1 MKVYVTG
8 SQAIPIN
15 GVLVR
20 PGKSAEVEKLGPALQ
35 RLVGT
40 YLSLTPPAVA
50 EAAAETPMTQDEAEA
65 YLRGLSPKQID
76 ALLVATGLRSRP
88 LNAGILA
95 LLRAAFGEP
104 RRDLDP
110 ALWSFLRRWRRIGT
124 QFQSVE

>member
-8 SQAIPIN
+8 THAIPIN
-15 GVLVR
+15 GILVR
-20 PGKSAEVEKLGPALQ
+20 PGKSVEVEKLGPALQ

-50 EAAAETPMTQDEAEA
+50 EAADDTPMSREEAEI
-65 YLRGLSPKQID
+65 YLRGLPSKQID
-76 ALLVATGLRSRP
+76 NLLVATGLKLRP
-88 LNAGILA
+88 PNAGVLA
-95 LLRAAFGEP
+95 LLRAAFDEP

-110 ALWSFLRRWRRIGT
+110 SLWSFLRRWRRVGT